1 MGVGGMLER
10 MNLLGAVVTIAY
22 YVLVI
27 SVFAARLLGR
37 PRWEHGLGF
46 AVLLLGF
53 PLALLLALA
62 PELRRPPLYCVQVG
76 LLLAYLLAEA
86 LLDYVFKVD
95 FRHVRW
101 MTVSYVTLFFAASG
115 GMLGVA
121 PLAGRPWGIAA
132 IVLFLAMAALAFV
145 QRAITGM

>member
-1 MGVGGMLER
+1 MILLER
-10 MNLLGAVVTIAY
+10 MNLLGAMVTVAF

-27 SVFAARLLGR
+27 ALFVARLLGR

-46 AVLLLGF
+46 VVLLLGL
-53 PLALLLALA
+53 PLALLLAVA
-62 PELRRPPLYCVQVG
+62 PGLGRPPLYFVQVG
-76 LLLAYLLAEA
+76 LLLLYLVAEA

-101 MTVSYVTLFFAASG
+101 MTIAYVTIFFAGSG

-121 PLAGRPWGIAA
+121 VLAGRAWGVAA
-132 IVLFLAMAALAFV
+132 IVLFLAMAVLAFV
-145 QRAITGM
+145 QRAVTGM